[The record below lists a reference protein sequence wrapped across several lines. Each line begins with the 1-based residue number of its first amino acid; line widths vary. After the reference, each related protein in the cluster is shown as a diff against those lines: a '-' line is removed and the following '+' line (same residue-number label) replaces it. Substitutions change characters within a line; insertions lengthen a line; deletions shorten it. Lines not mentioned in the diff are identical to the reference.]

1 MAAAAAR
8 EWLGVYLKGAA
19 MGAADAVPGVSG
31 GTIALITGIYER
43 LVGALAALDPQEAL
57 ALLPLVPKLGRAD
70 ARSELGAS
78 LTDME
83 VPFLLVL
90 GVGVLSAVVTVANA
104 VDVAYHEY
112 PGVTFAFFF
121 GLIAASVVV
130 LLGEVSVETPGRIAA
145 GIVGFAFAF
154 VLSGLSQGD
163 VLPGGL
169 AVMFVAGAVAIC
181 AMVLPGVSGSLILLT
196 LGKYETMTGAV
207 SDATDALF
215 AGAFGDAVGPLSTL
229 VVFSAGALVGI
240 LTFARVVKWALRH
253 YRAATL
259 TFLVA
264 LMAGALR
271 APAIEVA
278 DATSAWTPG
287 SVAPLLAAAV
297 VGAGAVLVLDA
308 TTDDLDY

>member
-1 MAAAAAR
+1 MAVR
-8 EWLGVYLKGAA
+8 EWAAVYLKGAA

-43 LVGALAALDPQEAL
+43 LVGAIASLDPEEAL
-57 ALLPLVPKLGRAD
+57 ALLPLLPRLGD
-70 ARSELGAS
+70 ASARRELGDALS
-78 LTDME
+78 EME

-112 PGVTFAFFF
+112 PGLTFAFFF

-130 LLGEVSVETPGRIAA
+130 LLGEVSADTPGRIAA
-145 GIVGFAFAF
+145 GVVGFAFAF
-154 VLSGLSQGD
+154 VLSGLSHGN

-207 SDATDALF
+207 SEATDALF
-215 AGAFGDAVGPLSTL
+215 AGALGDAVDPVSTL
-229 VVFSAGALVGI
+229 VVFSGGALVGI
-240 LTFARVVKWALRH
+240 LTFARVVEWALDH

-271 APAIEVA
+271 APAIEIA
-278 DATSAWTPG
+278 DATAAWTAAT
-287 SVAPLLAAAV
+287 VAPLLAAGV
-297 VGAGAVLVLDA
+297 VGAGAVLALDA

>member
-1 MAAAAAR
+1 MAVR
-8 EWLGVYLKGAA
+8 EWAAVYLKGAA

-43 LVGALAALDPQEAL
+43 LVGALAALDPEEAL
-57 ALLPLVPKLGRAD
+57 ALLPLLPRLGDESTRREFTD
-70 ARSELGAS
+70 ALRE
-78 LTDME
+78 ME
-83 VPFLLVL
+83 VPFLLAL

-112 PGVTFAFFF
+112 PGLTFAFFF
-121 GLIAASVVV
+121 GLIAASVLV
-130 LLGEVSVETPGRIAA
+130 LLSEVSADTPGRIAA
-145 GIVGFAFAF
+145 GVVGFALAF
-154 VLSGLSQGD
+154 VLSGLSQGN

-207 SDATDALF
+207 SEATDALF
-215 AGAFGDAVGPLSTL
+215 AGAVGDAVDPVSTL
-229 VVFSAGALVGI
+229 AVFSAGALLGI
-240 LTFARVVKWALRH
+240 LTFARVVKWALEH

-271 APAIEVA
+271 APAIEIA
-278 DATSAWTPG
+278 DATSAWTAAT
-287 SVAPLLAAAV
+287 VAPLLVAGV
-297 VGAGAVLVLDA
+297 VGAGAVIALDA

>member
-1 MAAAAAR
+1 MAAR
-8 EWLGVYLKGAA
+8 EWAAVYLKGAA

-43 LVGALAALDPQEAL
+43 LVSAIAALDPGETL

-70 ARSELGAS
+70 ARDEFGTA

-90 GVGVLSAVVTVANA
+90 GVGVLTAVVTVANA
-104 VDVAYHEY
+104 IDVAYHEY
-112 PGVTFAFFF
+112 PGLTFAFFF

-130 LLGEVSVETPGRIAA
+130 LFGEVSADTPGRVAA
-145 GIVGFAFAF
+145 GVGGFAFAF
-154 VLSGLSQGD
+154 VLSGQAQAGL
-163 VLPGGL
+163 LPGGL
-169 AVMFVAGAVAIC
+169 PVMFVAGAVAIC

-207 SDATDALF
+207 SDSVDALF
-215 AGAFGDAVGPLSTL
+215 AGAFGEAVDPLSTL
-229 VVFSAGALVGI
+229 VVFSAGALLGI
-240 LTFARVVKWALRH
+240 LTFARVVKWALEH

-271 APAIEVA
+271 APAIQVA
-278 DATSAWTPG
+278 DATSAWTVA
-287 SVAPLLAAAV
+287 SVTPLLAAGV